1 MRRYTLLLIALISAL
16 ALAACGATVPT
27 AEEIVERMEAARE
40 ATTSAHAVVAVD
52 FTSPERSG
60 RIVVEGWTEKVTDEA
75 GNTVATRMR
84 AEVLEASEGDLAGT
98 VAVSDGTTF
107 WIYSPAENTV
117 ITGEAGMMKQ
127 AAAATPAGAATMLT
141 DLVAEGLDAVE
152 VEVVGNQEEMLDL
165 APLQDPAGDR
175 GAWKVRV
182 TPKAETSAQLQLDG
196 IIEGFMWVDTDL
208 SLPLRLELDASD
220 LGSGT
225 VAVQSLET
233 NQAIDPGTF
242 TFTPPA
248 GAEVVQAAE
257 LAAQMGQPTAAT
269 LDEARTAV
277 SFTLREPAYLPAGM
291 ALVEVRVVGTST
303 VILNY
308 AGEAGSVSVVQSN
321 EDVGRDREPPA
332 GSEVAEV
339 TVGGL
344 PATLITGGDG
354 QGSLLRWEDA
364 GVRYVVAGTLA
375 GDEALR
381 VAEGLE

>member
-1 MRRYTLLLIALISAL
+1 MRRYTLLLLALIAAL

-52 FTSPERSG
+52 FSSAERSG
-60 RIVVEGWTEKVTDEA
+60 RIVVEGWMEKTGATDAA
-75 GNTVATRMR
+75 GNPVARVR
-84 AEVLEASEGDLAGT
+84 AEVREASEGDLAGT

-107 WIYSPAENTV
+107 WLYSPAENTV
-117 ITGEAGMMKQ
+117 ITGEAGKMKQ

-141 DLVAEGLDAVE
+141 DLVAEGLDAVDLE
-152 VEVVGNQEEMLDL
+152 VLGTEQV
-165 APLQDPAGDR
+165 AGKET
-175 GAWKVRV
+175 WKVRV
-182 TPKAETSAQLQLDG
+182 TPKAETSAQLRLDG
-196 IIEGFMWVDTDL
+196 IVEGTMWVDSEL
-208 SLPLRLELDASD
+208 ALPLKLALDASD

-225 VAVQSLET
+225 VEVQSLET
-233 NQAIDPGTF
+233 NQPIDPARF
-242 TFTPPA
+242 SFAPPA
-248 GAEVVQAAE
+248 GATVVQAEE
-257 LAAQMGQPTAAT
+257 LAARMGAPAAAT

-277 SFTLREPAYLPAGM
+277 SFTLREPGYLPAGM

-308 AGEAGSVSVVQSN
+308 AGEGGSVSVVQSN

-332 GSEVAEV
+332 GSQEAEV
-339 TVGGL
+339 SVGGL

-375 GDEALR
+375 GDEAVR
-381 VAEGLE
+381 VAEGLR